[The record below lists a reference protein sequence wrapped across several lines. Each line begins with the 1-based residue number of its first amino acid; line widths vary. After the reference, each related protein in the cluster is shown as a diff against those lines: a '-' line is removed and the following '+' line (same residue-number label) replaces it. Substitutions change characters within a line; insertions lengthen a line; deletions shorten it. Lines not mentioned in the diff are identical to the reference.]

1 VRETAPADFNC
12 GDLTER
18 PPQTVNVTPTLHVPN
33 GLLIYSNPLKAVKCI
48 LVALESIIF
57 ALLLAS
63 ALSVRFSYVKSA
75 SFGLRTITNLLV
87 ALLRSEIRPQGKLQA
102 SSFVFRL
109 SAPAPCFPALL
120 LADTLHGFPERP
132 VVSPQ
137 VFLRA
142 SRPGRPGFP
151 SGTSQSN
158 IDRWQTP

>member
-1 VRETAPADFNC
+1 MDVKEVELTQLWSRVIEEVAVDAPQHRAFLQ
-12 GDLTER
+12 LTK
-18 PPQTVNVTPTLHVPN
+18 PL
-33 GLLIYSNPLKAVKCI
+33 GLLQGS
-48 LVALESIIF
+48 
-57 ALLLAS
+57 
-63 ALSVRFSYVKSA
+63 
-75 SFGLRTITNLLV
+75 GITNLLV